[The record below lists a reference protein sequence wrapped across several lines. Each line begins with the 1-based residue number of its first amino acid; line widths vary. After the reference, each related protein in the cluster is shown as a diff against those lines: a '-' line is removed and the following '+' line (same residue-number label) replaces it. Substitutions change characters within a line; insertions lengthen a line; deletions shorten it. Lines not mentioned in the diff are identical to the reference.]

1 MDKEKN
7 ILNDL
12 LAEQEYVDQLLRDT
26 NSLVLTG
33 KEHIQ
38 KQIETKFN
46 LATINKIY
54 QMIEP
59 HPDFT
64 NIEFRIIQQ
73 EDSQL
78 GLMVSALNKEKTKE
92 ESPILFFSS
101 AQVNILSL
109 SIFLAKAL
117 ESNNGYN
124 TIFMDDP
131 IQHLDSINLLSFI
144 DLLRIITTELD
155 KQVIIATHDDRFFN
169 LVKRKLD
176 PNFFKSKFV
185 QLESFGRIKSEDHY

>member
-1 MDKEKN
+1 M
-7 ILNDL
+7 
-12 LAEQEYVDQLLRDT
+12 AEQEYVDQLLRDT

-78 GLMVSALNKEKTKE
+78 GLMVSALNKENKRRV
-92 ESPILFFSS
+92 S
-101 AQVNILSL
+101 
-109 SIFLAKAL
+109 
-117 ESNNGYN
+117 N
-124 TIFMDDP
+124 TI
-131 IQHLDSINLLSFI
+131 L
-144 DLLRIITTELD
+144 
-155 KQVIIATHDDRFFN
+155 
-169 LVKRKLD
+169 
-176 PNFFKSKFV
+176 
-185 QLESFGRIKSEDHY
+185 